1 MNNKGGGSI
10 MTTMTQGYRS
20 EYTQEQQLENWA
32 ELIAYFRFYP
42 DILCDWLS
50 PTEVDEET
58 GKVRKLGIELGRC

>member
-20 EYTQEQQLENWA
+20 EYTQESNLRTGQS
-32 ELIAYFRFYP
+32 LIAYFRWYP
-42 DILCDWLS
+42 DILFCDWLR

-58 GKVRKLGIELGRC
+58 GKVRKVGIELRC